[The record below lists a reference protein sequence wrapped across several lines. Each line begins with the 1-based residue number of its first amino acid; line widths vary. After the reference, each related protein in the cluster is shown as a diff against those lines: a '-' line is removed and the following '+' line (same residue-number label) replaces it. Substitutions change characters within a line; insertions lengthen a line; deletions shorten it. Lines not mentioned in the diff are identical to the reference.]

1 MKVQPEEMI
10 VPEAKLHLLGKMR
23 LYRAVVKSKDPGLRK
38 LPLFP
43 GSQLFSL
50 ETETTFP

>member
-10 VPEAKLHLLGKMR
+10 LPEAKLHLLGKMR
-23 LYRAVVKSKDPGLRK
+23 LYRVVVKSKDPGLLK